1 MKRRKL
7 DKKLTLSKETLK
19 SLDTHDVERVAGGAG
34 GGTNDPGPTLGRCW
48 TQVFSVCLC

>member
-34 GGTNDPGPTLGRCW
+34 GGTIDPGYTVGRCW